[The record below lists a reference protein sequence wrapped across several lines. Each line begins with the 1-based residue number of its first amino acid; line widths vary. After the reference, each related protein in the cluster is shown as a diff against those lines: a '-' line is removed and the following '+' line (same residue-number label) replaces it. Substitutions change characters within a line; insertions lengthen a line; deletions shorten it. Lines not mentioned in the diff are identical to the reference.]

1 MTGQLPAAR
10 LQITA
15 SLGIALQ
22 PMCSHSLTLP
32 CGHQSGRAATSGAL
46 MQANLR
52 LTAHLQ
58 SQIGEDGSEVAY
70 LDNPRGH
77 TRSFSSEK
85 IFQDYRAQQ
94 QLRSTQTPGAAAP
107 GTIPTSSSQLA
118 VVAEVPV
125 SNGSSLAAAAAAVDT
140 KAAVMQPPSSSFDEE
155 PDNAPSLS
163 GPVVLSDP
171 LGVI

>member
-1 MTGQLPAAR
+1 
-10 LQITA
+10 
-15 SLGIALQ
+15 
-22 PMCSHSLTLP
+22 
-32 CGHQSGRAATSGAL
+32 

-94 QLRSTQTPGAAAP
+94 LRSTQAPGAAAP
-107 GTIPTSSSQLA
+107 GAIPTSSSQLA
-118 VVAEVPV
+118 VVAEAPV
-125 SNGSSLAAAAAAVDT
+125 SNGSSPAAVAAAATDT

-155 PDNAPSLS
+155 LPDNAPSLS